1 MPSTKKSYSLPTANL
16 DALFARQTLNQQIRD
31 YFKQQNILEVETPL
45 LSQAPN
51 CDRGSHSFKLDKRY
65 LHSSPEHAMKR
76 LLCSG
81 SGSIYQLCKVFRA
94 DEAGSK
100 HNPEFTMLEWY
111 RIDFSY
117 HELMA
122 EVARL
127 ANLLLQTNYP
137 TEYITYAEA
146 FKKYAGF
153 DPFLTNKKDIQE
165 TANEIAQQP
174 LNLDMDSSLDL
185 IMSHRIEPKLN
196 KERLVFL
203 TDFPASQAAMAKL
216 KQEDG
221 LQLAMRFEL
230 FINNMEIANGYE
242 ELSCPKEQEARF
254 ISSHGIADERLLDCM
269 KHHPLP
275 ACSGVAMGIDR
286 LLMLKLNK
294 TQIQEVLSFA
304 WEQA

>member
-1 MPSTKKSYSLPTANL
+1 MPNTQTPHYLPTANL

-31 YFKQQNILEVETPL
+31 YFKQENVLEVETPI

-94 DEAGSK
+94 DEAGSR

-122 EVARL
+122 EVAKL
-127 ANLLLQTNYP
+127 TNLLLQTNYP
-137 TEYITYAEA
+137 IEYISYREA

-153 DPFLTNKKDIQE
+153 DPFLSSEKDIQHI
-165 TANEIAQQP
+165 ANEIAQQP
-174 LNLDMDSSLDL
+174 LSLDLDSSLDL
-185 IMSHRIEPKLN
+185 IMSHCIEPKFN

-203 TDFPASQAAMAKL
+203 TDFPSSQAAMAKL
-216 KQEDG
+216 KEEDG
-221 LQLAMRFEL
+221 LKLAMRFEL

-242 ELSCPKEQEARF
+242 ELSCPKEQEERF
-254 ISSHGIADERLLDCM
+254 ISSEGIADKHLLACM
-269 KHHPLP
+269 KNHPLP

-294 TQIQEVLSFA
+294 THIQEVLSFA
-304 WEQA
+304 WDQA